1 MTIENTTKLLRLNL
15 QHFADDEQGEGD
27 DDKQGGQDEYKEPEK
42 VSLTQAEL
50 DDMIAK
56 RLAREKAKYA
66 DYDVI
71 KAKADEFEA
80 ERERIERENLSETER
95 IKADLEAAQAEKQA
109 ITEQHTAL
117 QAQVEA
123 QRIKSAFVRKATES
137 GIKYTDAAAK
147 LSDLSAL
154 TIGEDGELV
163 GIDDVLNAL
172 ITENPFLVEPE
183 EKKPKFIGGGSDAGG
198 EHVEKTKDQLLKD
211 AEEKARR
218 SNLPKDR
225 AAYAKLKREL
235 NK

>member
-1 MTIENTTKLLRLNL
+1 MTNDITTNLLRLNL
-15 QHFADDEQGEGD
+15 QHFADGEQGEEL
-27 DDKQGGQDEYKEPEK
+27 DDKQGEQAGEKEPEK

-80 ERERIERENLSETER
+80 ERERIERENLTETER
-95 IKADLEAAQAEKQA
+95 IKSDLEAEQAAKLSLS
-109 ITEQHTAL
+109 EQLTTL
-117 QAQVEA
+117 QGQVEA

-147 LSDLSAL
+147 LSDLSVL
-154 TIGEDGELV
+154 KIGEDGELV

-172 ITENPFLVEPE
+172 ITENPFLVVVE
-183 EKKPKFIGGGSDAGG
+183 EKKPKHIGGGSDAGG
-198 EHVEKTKDQLLKD
+198 EHGEKTLETLL
-211 AEEKARR
+211 EEAKKARNFAKVVEL
-218 SNLPKDR
+218 SNQIK
-225 AAYAKLKREL
+225 AQ
-235 NK
+235 